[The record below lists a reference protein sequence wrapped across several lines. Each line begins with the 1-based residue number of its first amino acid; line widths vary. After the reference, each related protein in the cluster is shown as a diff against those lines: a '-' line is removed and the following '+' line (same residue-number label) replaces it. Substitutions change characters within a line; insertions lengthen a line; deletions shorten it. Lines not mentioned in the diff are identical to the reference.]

1 MKRIMMLMCL
11 MLGTSQ
17 AFAADDNSYE
27 QKQWRKL
34 GDVYYYAIPYDAAPY
49 TKPMFVL
56 SCVTGYPNRI
66 GGFETS
72 LGVRSSP
79 VLNAADKARCEK
91 SLACTEDNKSKECR
105 S

>member
-1 MKRIMMLMCL
+1 MKRIMMLMGL

-27 QKQWRKL
+27 QRQWRKL
-34 GDVYYYAIPYDAAPY
+34 GDVYYYAIPYNAAPY

-79 VLNAADKARCEK
+79 VLNAADKALCERA
-91 SLACTEDNKSKECR
+91 LACTEDNKSKKCR
-105 S
+105 G

>member
-1 MKRIMMLMCL
+1 MKRILILISL

-17 AFAADDNSYE
+17 AFADEYE
-27 QKQWRKL
+27 QIHWRKL
-34 GDVYYYAIPYDAAPY
+34 GEVYYYAIPYSEPPY

-66 GGFETS
+66 GGFETN

-79 VLNAADKARCEK
+79 VLNAADKASCEK
-91 SLACTEDNKSKECR
+91 ALACTEDNKSKKCR
-105 S
+105 G

>member
-1 MKRIMMLMCL
+1 MKRILILISL

-17 AFAADDNSYE
+17 AFAVDRE
-27 QKQWRKL
+27 EIHWRKL
-34 GDVYYYAIPYDAAPY
+34 GEVFYYAVPYNTAPY

-66 GGFETS
+66 GGFETN

-79 VLNAADKARCEK
+79 VLNASDKALCERA
-91 SLACTEDNKSKECR
+91 LACTEDNKSKKCR
-105 S
+105 G

>member
-1 MKRIMMLMCL
+1 MKRILMLICL
-11 MLGTSQ
+11 MVSTSQ
-17 AFAADDNSYE
+17 AIAAE
-27 QKQWRKL
+27 QIHWRKL
-34 GDVYYYAIPYDAAPY
+34 GDVYYYAVPYDKAPY

-79 VLNAADKARCEK
+79 VLNAADKARC
-91 SLACTEDNKSKECR
+91 
-105 S
+105 

>member
-17 AFAADDNSYE
+17 AFAADDEYE
-27 QKQWRKL
+27 PKHWRKL

-66 GGFETS
+66 GGFETN

-79 VLNAADKARCEK
+79 VLNASDKALCEK
-91 SLACTEDNKSKECR
+91 ALACTEDNKSKKCR

>member
-11 MLGTSQ
+11 MLETSQ

-27 QKQWRKL
+27 QIHWRKS
-34 GDVYYYAIPYDAAPY
+34 GEVNYYAVPYMNTGKY
-49 TKPMFVL
+49 VL
-56 SCVTGYPNRI
+56 SCVVGYPNRI
-66 GGFETS
+66 GGFERS

-79 VLNAADKARCEK
+79 VLNASDKANCEK
-91 SLACTEDNKSKECR
+91 SLACMENAKSKECR

>member
-11 MLGTSQ
+11 MFGTSQ
-17 AFAADDNSYE
+17 AFAADEYE
-27 QKQWRKL
+27 QINWRKL
-34 GDVYYYAIPYDAAPY
+34 GDVYYYAIPYNSAPY

-79 VLNAADKARCEK
+79 VLNASDKARCEK
-91 SLACTEDNKSKECR
+91 ALACTEDNKSKKC
-105 S
+105 SG

>member
-1 MKRIMMLMCL
+1 MKRILIL
-11 MLGTSQ
+11 LSLILGTSQ
-17 AFAADDNSYE
+17 AFAADEYE
-27 QKQWRKL
+27 QINWRKL

-66 GGFETS
+66 GGFERS

-79 VLNAADKARCEK
+79 ILNAADKALCERA
-91 SLACTEDNKSKECR
+91 LACTEDNKSKKCR
-105 S
+105 G

>member
-17 AFAADDNSYE
+17 AFAADDESE
-27 QKQWRKL
+27 QINWRKL
-34 GDVYYYAIPYDAAPY
+34 GDVYYYAVPYDKAPY

-91 SLACTEDNKSKECR
+91 SLACTEDNKSKKCR
-105 S
+105 G

>member
-1 MKRIMMLMCL
+1 MYMCL
-11 MLGTSQ
+11 ILGTSQ

-27 QKQWRKL
+27 QIHWRKL
-34 GDVYYYAIPYDAAPY
+34 GDVYYYAVPYNEPPY
-49 TKPMFVL
+49 TKPMFSL
-56 SCVTGYPNRI
+56 NCVTGYPNRI

-79 VLNAADKARCEK
+79 ILNAADKARCEK
-91 SLACTEDNKSKECR
+91 SLACMENSKSKECR

>member
-11 MLGTSQ
+11 MFGTSQ
-17 AFAADDNSYE
+17 AFAADEYE
-27 QKQWRKL
+27 QINWRKL
-34 GDVYYYAIPYDAAPY
+34 GDVYYYAIPYNAAPY

-79 VLNAADKARCEK
+79 ILNAADKARCEK
-91 SLACTEDNKSKECR
+91 ALACTEDNKSKKCR
-105 S
+105 G

>member
-11 MLGTSQ
+11 MIGTSQ
-17 AFAADDNSYE
+17 AIAAE
-27 QKQWRKL
+27 QIKWQKL
-34 GDVYYYAIPYDAAPY
+34 GEVFYYAIPYNAAPY

-79 VLNAADKARCEK
+79 VLNASDRVRCERA
-91 SLACTEDNKSKECR
+91 LACTEDNKSKKCR
-105 S
+105 G

>member
-17 AFAADDNSYE
+17 AFAVDDYE
-27 QKQWRKL
+27 QKNWRKL
-34 GDVYYYAIPYDAAPY
+34 GEVFYYAVPYNAAPY

-79 VLNAADKARCEK
+79 ILNAADKARCEK
-91 SLACTEDNKSKECR
+91 ALACTEDNKSKKC
-105 S
+105 SG

>member
-11 MLGTSQ
+11 MLGASQ
-17 AFAADDNSYE
+17 AFAADDYE
-27 QKQWRKL
+27 YKNWRKL
-34 GDVYYYAIPYDAAPY
+34 GEVFYYAVPYNAAPY

-91 SLACTEDNKSKECR
+91 SLACTEDNKSKKC
-105 S
+105 SG

>member
-1 MKRIMMLMCL
+1 MKRILILLSL

-17 AFAADDNSYE
+17 VFAADEYE
-27 QKQWRKL
+27 QINWRKL
-34 GDVYYYAIPYDAAPY
+34 GDVYYYAIPYDAAPH

-79 VLNAADKARCEK
+79 ILNAADKARCEK
-91 SLACTEDNKSKECR
+91 SLACNEDNKSKKCR
-105 S
+105 G

>member
-11 MLGTSQ
+11 IVGTSQ
-17 AFAADDNSYE
+17 AIAADDYE
-27 QKQWRKL
+27 QKNWRKL
-34 GDVYYYAIPYDAAPY
+34 GDVYYYAIPYNAAPY

-79 VLNAADKARCEK
+79 ILNASDKARCEK
-91 SLACTEDNKSKECR
+91 SLACNEDNKSKKCR
-105 S
+105 G

>member
-17 AFAADDNSYE
+17 AFAADDYE
-27 QKQWRKL
+27 QKNWRKMA
-34 GDVYYYAIPYDAAPY
+34 DVYYYAIPYDAAPY

-66 GGFETS
+66 GGFERS

-79 VLNAADKARCEK
+79 VLNAADKALCERA
-91 SLACTEDNKSKECR
+91 LACNEDNKSKKCR
-105 S
+105 R

>member
-11 MLGTSQ
+11 MVGTSQ
-17 AFAADDNSYE
+17 SFAADEYE
-27 QKQWRKL
+27 QKHWRKL
-34 GDVYYYAIPYDAAPY
+34 GEVFYYAIPYDAAPY

-79 VLNAADKARCEK
+79 VLNASDKARCEK
-91 SLACTEDNKSKECR
+91 ALACNEDNKSKKCR
-105 S
+105 G

>member
-1 MKRIMMLMCL
+1 MKRILMLICL
-11 MLGTSQ
+11 MVSTSQ
-17 AFAADDNSYE
+17 AIAAE
-27 QKQWRKL
+27 QIHWRKL
-34 GDVYYYAIPYDAAPY
+34 GDVYYYAVPYDKAPY

-91 SLACTEDNKSKECR
+91 ALACTED
-105 S
+105 

>member
-17 AFAADDNSYE
+17 AIAAE
-27 QKQWRKL
+27 QIKWQKL
-34 GDVYYYAIPYDAAPY
+34 GEVFYYAIPYNAAPY

-79 VLNAADKARCEK
+79 ILNASDKARCEK
-91 SLACTEDNKSKECR
+91 VLACNEDNKSKKC
-105 S
+105 SG